1 MSLWSILNVKKSKK
15 KISPYI
21 SATEFENFICNDPLC
36 DWLSIILPKK
46 DELHPFQSL
55 FNKGIHHEAEV
66 IYQLRKKFNIELIK
80 LSSLTTSREYDEY
93 HQQIDFKTTIDAM
106 KRGDTIIYSA
116 FIVSEK
122 NELRG
127 IPDLLVRNDYMK
139 KYFDIDVPQEE
150 SIFGSYYY
158 IPIEIKYSTLHF
170 DKSNQTLLNINRT
183 KIYKTQLYVYSQ
195 ILSDIQGTIPCCSF
209 IIGKGK
215 NVNLGHVYFE
225 TNDKDISQLFYKG
238 LEWLQDL
245 RKNVYE
251 WKDHELIPR
260 LLPNMKNNNPLYTK
274 EKKLV
279 SEYFGEIT
287 EYWQC
292 SVKHR
297 YNLLDKTNDSIYSWK
312 NQNFDINLLG
322 VNKSYFEK
330 IDLLFKINRGEISSL
345 YPKKIIHKLSEWRN
359 ETSLEIF
366 VDFETVG
373 NIEEGEE
380 STIYLIGIWYNSE
393 YTYFLADSISYD
405 SEKKLVESFYQY
417 WIKIGKPK
425 IWYWYAED
433 NFWNKACKK
442 YNLSLPMLWVD
453 LYKIFYEG
461 NVFIKGCK
469 NFKLKSYVYA
479 LKKLNLIKI
488 DLPPEE
494 CCNGTDA
501 LFLGNE
507 YYETRDNNIL
517 ESILSYNKFD
527 CQSLYV
533 LLDFIRKNM

>member
-1 MSLWSILNVKKSKK
+1 MSLWSILNIKKDNR

-21 SATEFENFICNDPLC
+21 SATEFENFMCNDPLC
-36 DWLSIILPKK
+36 DWLSIVLPKT
-46 DELHPFQSL
+46 DEPHPFQSL
-55 FNKGIHHEAEV
+55 FNKGIHHEADV
-66 IYQLRKKFNIELIK
+66 IDKLRKKFNIELIK
-80 LSSLTTSREYDEY
+80 LSSLNTSREYNEY
-93 HQQIDFKTTIDAM
+93 YQQIDFKTTIDAM
-106 KRGDTIIYSA
+106 KRGDSILYSA

-127 IPDLLVRNDYMK
+127 IPDLLVRSDYIK

-183 KIYKTQLYVYSQ
+183 KIYKTQLYTYSK
-195 ILSDIQGTIPCCSF
+195 ILSDIQGTMTYCSF
-209 IIGKGK
+209 IIGKGRHD
-215 NVNLGHVYFE
+215 NLGHVYF
-225 TNDKDISQLFYKG
+225 DKDISQLFYKG

-245 RKNVYE
+245 RKNAYK
-251 WKDHELIPR
+251 WKDYELIPR

-312 NQNFDINLLG
+312 EQNFDTSLLG

-330 IDLLFKINRGEISSL
+330 IDLLFKINRGEIAPL
-345 YPKKIIHKLSEWRN
+345 YPKKIIYKLFDWRSPSD
-359 ETSLEIF
+359 EMF

-373 NIEEGEE
+373 NVDEGEE
-380 STIYLIGIWYNSE
+380 STIYLIGIWYHNE
-393 YTYFLADSISYD
+393 YTYFLADSISHD
-405 SEKKLVESFYQY
+405 SEKKLVKSFYQY
-417 WIKIGKPK
+417 WTNMGKPK

-433 NFWNKACKK
+433 NFWNKASKR
-442 YNLSLPMLWVD
+442 YNLSLPILWVD
-453 LYKIFYEG
+453 LYKVFYEG

-469 NFKLKSYVYA
+469 NFKLKSYVYS
-479 LKKLNLIKI
+479 LKNLNLIKI
-488 DLPPEE
+488 DLPPEN
-494 CCNGTDA
+494 CCNGIDA

-507 YYETRDNNIL
+507 YYETRDHKILENIL
-517 ESILSYNKFD
+517 AYNKFD